1 MQLPIAL
8 IVDDDTD
15 FRSVLGEVLA
25 DEGYRIIEAANGD
38 EAMTVLDSLKPD
50 VILIDLLMPIVN
62 GWSLFAL
69 IEERHELRSVPV
81 VFLSAVAHMAPG
93 GGSLVLK
100 KPLDLPELLKLLDA
114 LRSSETS
121 SEMRLKAWPRT
132 TPSYRLRDSR
142 GSKVSK

>member
-1 MQLPIAL
+1 MQVPIAL

-15 FRSVLGEVLA
+15 FRTVLGEVLA
-25 DEGYRIIEAANGD
+25 DEGYRIVEAANGD
-38 EAMTVLDSLKPD
+38 EAMTVLGSLTPD
-50 VILIDLLMPIVN
+50 VILIDLLMPVIN

-69 IEERHELRSVPV
+69 IEERPELRSTPV

-100 KPLDLPELLKLLDA
+100 KPLDLPELMKLLDA
-114 LRSSETS
+114 LRPSETR

-132 TPSYRLRDSR
+132 TPAYHLRDSKGR
-142 GSKVSK
+142 K